1 MKERVSA
8 LMDDSLDEDSA
19 ASMFDRIRSDNEVL
33 HAWHTYHLIGDS
45 IRGDADLHAN
55 LVGAV
60 MSRIESEPTVLAPI
74 PRRAASNVRLRWALP
89 LAASVMGVG
98 AVAWVSQSLNQ
109 QSASPEAV
117 ARPAVAPLAGT
128 PIPQVAPVALGA
140 PAAQA
145 SPQTP
150 NSGSLLPVQ
159 ATFGREYLIA
169 HQAYSPGAKMSGVAQ
184 YVRTVSE
191 PRDEPAR

>member
-1 MKERVSA
+1 MKERLSA

-19 ASMFDRIRSDNEVL
+19 APLLDRIRADSEVVR
-33 HAWHTYHLIGDS
+33 AWHAYHLIGDS
-45 IRGDADLHAN
+45 IRGDAELQAN
-55 LVGAV
+55 LVGKV

-74 PRRAASNVRLRWALP
+74 PRRAASNSRLRWALP

-98 AVAWVSQSLNQ
+98 AVAWMSQSLNRQ
-109 QSASPEAV
+109 PGSFETVSRTAV
-117 ARPAVAPLAGT
+117 PPLAGA
-128 PIPQVAPVALGA
+128 PSLQASSLASVAPTA
-140 PAAQA
+140 PA
-145 SPQTP
+145 PQTLAT
-150 NSGSLLPVQ
+150 GLVIPVQ

-191 PRDEPAR
+191 SRDEPAR

>member
-1 MKERVSA
+1 MKERLSA

-19 ASMFDRIRSDNEVL
+19 APLFDRIRSDREVVR
-33 HAWHTYHLIGDS
+33 AWHTYHLIGDS
-45 IRGDADLHAN
+45 IRGDAELQAN
-55 LVGAV
+55 LVGKV
-60 MSRIESEPTVLAPI
+60 MSRIESEPTVLAPP
-74 PRRAASNVRLRWALP
+74 PRRAASNSRLRWALP

-109 QSASPEAV
+109 QPASLEAV
-117 ARPAVAPLAGT
+117 ARGAVLPFAGAPKLQVGSIAS
-128 PIPQVAPVALGA
+128 VAPVA
-140 PAAQA
+140 PV
-145 SPQTP
+145 PQTLTT
-150 NSGSLLPVQ
+150 GLVVPVQ

-191 PRDEPAR
+191 SRDEPAR